1 MNITQYLEKSYTAFH
16 AVENAKNMLEEK
28 GFRALDLGKKQ
39 SLKQG
44 DKFYVIKNGSA
55 LIAFSIGDLTNYA
68 FNIAESHT
76 DSPALKVKGSLLTD
90 SAEGKRINAE
100 RYGGLILHS
109 MLDIPLKIAGR
120 ILCKSEKGISV
131 ENYASDFCVNI
142 PSVAIH
148 HQPEVNDKL
157 SLNVQVDMQPLLGG
171 SDKELYPLLSSKE
184 IIDADLYCVPAHA
197 PAFCGRKNEFLVSPR
212 IDNLTSAFS
221 SIQAIINANPKGV
234 AVACLFDNE
243 EIGSSTK
250 QGACSSFLKDVLCY
264 INSAMGFGEIEFLS
278 ALQNGFAL
286 SIDNGHAVHPAHPE
300 KSDVAQKVYLN
311 KGIVI
316 KHHTNYS
323 TDGLSSALIKA
334 MLDKAEVCYQD
345 YYNRSDLRC
354 GGTLGLITS
363 SQLAIKACDIGL
375 AQLAMHS
382 ATETVG
388 AEDINRMTQCVTAF
402 FQTSFVEVD
411 GGVELR

>member
-1 MNITQYLEKSYTAFH
+1 MKITEFLEKSYTAYH
-16 AVENAKNMLEEK
+16 TVENAKTILESK
-28 GFRALDLGKKQ
+28 GFRSLDLSKKQ
-39 SLKQG
+39 KLSQG
-44 DKFYVIKNGSA
+44 DKYYVVKNGSA
-55 LIAFSIGDLTNYA
+55 LIAFSVGELEDYA
-68 FNIAESHT
+68 FNLAESHT
-76 DSPALKVKGSLLTD
+76 DSPALKIKGSLLTD
-90 SAEGKRINAE
+90 SAEGNRINAE

-120 ILCKSEKGISV
+120 LVCKSEKGVTV

-148 HQPEVNDKL
+148 HQPDVNDKL
-157 SLNVQVDMQPLLGG
+157 ALNVQVDMQPLLGG
-171 SDKELYPLLSSKE
+171 NEKELYPLLTDKE
-184 IIDADLYCVPAHA
+184 VLDADLYCVPCHS
-197 PAFCGRKNEFLVSPR
+197 PAFCGRNNEFLVSPR
-212 IDNLTSAFS
+212 IDNLTSVYS
-221 SIQAIINANPKGV
+221 SLMAITSASPKGV

-243 EIGSSTK
+243 EIGSGTK
-250 QGACSSFLKDVLCY
+250 QGACSSFLKDTLSY
-264 INSAMGFGEIEFLS
+264 INWALGFGEVEFLS

-300 KSDVAQKVYLN
+300 KSDVAQRVYMN

-334 MLDKAEVCYQD
+334 MLDKAEISYQD

-388 AEDINRMTQCVTAF
+388 ALDIDKMTGCITAF
-402 FQTSFVEVD
+402 FQTSFKEVD